1 MAKPAPPSRERLS
14 RQIFSRMLLW
24 GVAIVAVATVISYYQ
39 VFHQSKETTLAY
51 LRQYMAERQQQ
62 ENATFS
68 VASQELAFFREEFL
82 RLYQSDVDFTEQDF
96 WAVYARDK
104 DGAVRMKED
113 RFAESFHAALGRNW
127 GMTSFIGNNQSVASA
142 DFRRRLLL
150 SAVLVNRYGPA
161 WRATGMLH
169 VSFPENALTIFS
181 PDDPWGLKARPDLPM
196 NELGT
201 IKATLQTE
209 NPERTPVWTG
219 LHFDETA
226 ANWTITFE
234 LPVVKDG
241 RHLVNPSLD
250 VSLASIMGR
259 LETEHPQGAENFIV
273 SKNGYLIAH
282 PGTLKQELQRQGQL
296 SLEKLG
302 NPDLSRRFAL
312 LTADVPPDSADVA
325 VVEDKDGGALLLV
338 APLAGPDWWFVM
350 AFPEALIAREA
361 HKASRVVLLLGLSL
375 FVLYSLGLHVIIA
388 RQVRLP
394 LERLQKAVGLVGEG
408 RYRQVIGTPE
418 ALPMEQRNEIGQL
431 AGSFLDMC
439 REVEDANDNL
449 HHIVEGRTREL
460 EEANAKLRQLSL
472 LDPLT
477 GIHNR
482 RSFDRDLARVF
493 AQARGG
499 VDSFCLLLLDLD
511 EFKRYNDAY
520 GHVAGDEALRRI
532 ASALAAKLR
541 TGDRVYRYS
550 GEELAVICNN
560 ADLDSAGQ
568 ASQSLLQ
575 AVRDLDIPHAG
586 SPCGVVTVSGGLA
599 AWSPDFPDPAA
610 MVDAADRN
618 LYRAKA
624 AGRDCLHSD
633 TSA

>member
-1 MAKPAPPSRERLS
+1 MAKPATRSRERLS

-24 GVAIVAVATVISYYQ
+24 GIAIVAVATVISYYQ

-51 LRQYMAERQQQ
+51 LRQYMAERQQR
-62 ENATFS
+62 ENETFA
-68 VASQELAFFREEFL
+68 VAAQELAFFRDEFL
-82 RLYQSDVDFTEQDF
+82 KLYDSPIDFTEQDF
-96 WAVYARDK
+96 WDVYARDK
-104 DGAVRMKED
+104 DGAVRMNED
-113 RFAESFHAALGRNW
+113 RFAESFHMALGRNW
-127 GMTSFIGNNQSVASA
+127 GVTSFIGNNQSVAST

-150 SAVLVNRYGPA
+150 SAILVNRYGPA
-161 WRATGMLH
+161 WQATGMLH
-169 VSFPENALTIFS
+169 VSFPENAITIFS

-209 NPERTPVWTG
+209 NPERKPVWTG
-219 LHFDETA
+219 LYYDETVD
-226 ANWTITFE
+226 NWTITFE
-234 LPVVKDG
+234 LPVDKDG

-259 LETEHPQGAENFIV
+259 LDTEHPQGADNFIV

-282 PGTLKQELQRQGQL
+282 PGPLKQELRRKGQL
-296 SLEKLG
+296 SLDKLG
-302 NPDLSRRFAL
+302 DPDLSRRFAL
-312 LTADVPPDSADVA
+312 LTANVPPHSTDVA
-325 VVEDKDGGALLLV
+325 VVEDKAGDALLLV
-338 APLAGPDWWFVM
+338 APLAGPEWWFVM
-350 AFPEALIAREA
+350 AFPERLIAREA
-361 HKASRVVLLLGLSL
+361 HKASRVVLVLGLSL
-375 FVLYSLGLHVIIA
+375 FVLYSIGIHVIIA

-394 LERLQKAVGLVGEG
+394 LERLQKAVWLVGEG

-418 ALPMEQRNEIGQL
+418 ALPLEQRNEIGQL

-439 REVEDANDNL
+439 REVEDVNANL
-449 HHIVEGRTREL
+449 HQIVESRTREL

-499 VDSFCLLLLDLD
+499 VDSFCLLLVDID
-511 EFKRYNDAY
+511 GFKHYNDTN

-532 ASALAAKLR
+532 AAALAAGVR
-541 TGDRVYRYS
+541 AGDRVYRYG

-560 ADLDSAGQ
+560 ADLEAAGQ
-568 ASQSLLQ
+568 ASQRLLQ
-575 AVRDLDIPHAG
+575 AVRDLDIVHEG
-586 SPCGVVTVSGGLA
+586 SPCGVVTASAGLA
-599 AWSPDFPDPAA
+599 AWSPEQADAA
-610 MVDAADRN
+610 ALVDAADRN

-624 AGRDCLHSD
+624 AGRNCLRAGAAS
-633 TSA
+633 